1 MGDVATCRLFSQ
13 AKNSRNDLFGVQS
26 GWPVLTLGKRPKSL
40 VDFKPNPFLC
50 FYQDPKRHLEESVE
64 VMMTSDIVQCLGAM
78 LNSVVF

>member
-1 MGDVATCRLFSQ
+1 MLNAGSFLRL
-13 AKNSRNDLFGVQS
+13 KTLKR
-26 GWPVLTLGKRPKSL
+26 PVWSPVRLACSTLGKTS
-40 VDFKPNPFLC
+40 PNPSLC

>member
-1 MGDVATCRLFSQ
+1 MHAKCRLFSE
-13 AKNSRNDLFGVQS
+13 AKDPQNDPFGVQS
-26 GWPVLTLGKRPKSL
+26 RRLILTLGKRPKSKL
-40 VDFKPNPFLC
+40 DFKPNPSLC